1 MENEQLIIQLN
12 SLQEKLEDNKDKEI
26 IRNLKKEN
34 DELKT
39 RFNLN
44 LIYTEIYF

>member
-39 RFNLN
+39 RF
-44 LIYTEIYF
+44 

>member
-26 IRNLKKEN
+26 IRNLKREN

-39 RFNLN
+39 RF
-44 LIYTEIYF
+44 